1 MATVTATELSLDSS
15 LEQFKEQFNTLR
27 NDVSLVTLSSLGFAD
42 GVVFEGSTT
51 DENETTLV
59 AADPSAD
66 RTITLP
72 NATGTVSLLTATETL
87 TNKTLTT
94 PTLTTPIAN
103 AGIQLKN
110 GATSAGF
117 LEFFEDSDNGTN
129 KVTLIGP
136 ASTSDV
142 TITLPSSGGTVAL
155 SGANITVGDGGTVG
169 STTTTN
175 AMTIASDGIVTFVDD
190 IKIKDGGTIGVAS
203 AATAMTIASTG
214 IVSFVDDITIK
225 DGGTIGSAS
234 GPTAI
239 TIDASGNVTFAAN
252 LTVNGSTVTN
262 SATNTVIED
271 QLIELGNG
279 RTGSASGDAG
289 IVIERGDDANVFIGY
304 DESADRILFG
314 TGSFTGASTGN
325 LSVTTAGVTSASL
338 IIDDGGAIG
347 SASDTDAIEIAS
359 AGNVTFTQQP
369 DIAGDFIVQ
378 DTAADTGDNLLLD
391 GTDGAGANA
400 NSKLLYEFGTSFTN
414 SQLLIK
420 DSNGAVV
427 RAIYGVGGDGAV

>member
-15 LEQFKEQFNTLR
+15 LEQFKEQFNVLR
-27 NDVSLVTLSSLGFAD
+27 SDVSSVTLTSLGFSNSIT
-42 GVVFEGSTT
+42 FEGSTV
-51 DENETTLV
+51 DDFETTLN
-59 AADPSAD
+59 ATDPTAD
-66 RTITLP
+66 RSITLP
-72 NATGTVSLLTATETL
+72 DATGTVSLIANAETL

-94 PTLTTPIAN
+94 PTITTPVVN
-103 AGIQLKN
+103 AGLQLKN

-190 IKIKDGGTIGVAS
+190 IKIKDGGTIGSAS

-214 IVSFVDDITIK
+214 IVTFVDDIVIK
-225 DGGTIGSAS
+225 DGGTVGSAS

-239 TIDASGNVTFAAN
+239 TIDSSGNVTLAAN

-262 SATNTVIED
+262 SATNTTIED
-271 QLIELGNG
+271 KLIELGTG

-289 IVIERGDDANVFIGY
+289 IVIERGDDANVFMGY

-314 TGSFTGASTGN
+314 TGSFTGASTGD
-325 LSVTTAGVTSASL
+325 LSVTTAGVTAASL
-338 IIDDGGAIG
+338 IVDDGGAIG
-347 SASDTDAIEIAS
+347 SASDTDAMEIAS
-359 AGNVTFTQQP
+359 GGNVTFTKQP
-369 DIAGDFIVQ
+369 DIAGDFIVL
-378 DTAADTGDNLLLD
+378 DTAADAGDNLLLD

-400 NSKLLYEFGTSFTN
+400 GSSLLYEFGTSFTN
-414 SQLLIK
+414 SQVLIK
-420 DSNGAVV
+420 NSEGALLKAVNG
-427 RAIYGVGGDGAV
+427 IG